1 MALFDTQCQAGNW
14 ISSRLVEKLKKTN
27 DVTQLDA
34 PYLEDVNG
42 REVEADG
49 SITLDW
55 KLVDGNRTH
64 DANFFVFAHSDHLD
78 VLFGVK
84 TIVALGAVRFNKEAI
99 APLTEH
105 KKITLG
111 QSPSHRS
118 ASTTSQVEM
127 Y

>member
-14 ISSRLVEKLKKTN
+14 ISSRLVKKLEKTN
-27 DVTQLDA
+27 IVALLPDLC
-34 PYLEDVNG
+34 LEDVNG
-42 REVEADG
+42 HDVVADG

-64 DANFFVFAHSDHLD
+64 DAKFYVFANSDHLD
-78 VLFGVK
+78 VLFGVE
-84 TIVALGAVRFNKEAI
+84 TCVSTGAVIFNKKAI
-99 APLTEH
+99 APMTTH

-111 QSPSHRS
+111 QSLSHRS
-118 ASTTSQVEM
+118 ASTSSQVEM